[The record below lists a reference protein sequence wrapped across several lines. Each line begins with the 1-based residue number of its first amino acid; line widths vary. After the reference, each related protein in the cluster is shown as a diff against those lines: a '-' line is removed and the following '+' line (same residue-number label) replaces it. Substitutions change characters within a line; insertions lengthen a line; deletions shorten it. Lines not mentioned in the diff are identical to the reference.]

1 MSKMP
6 PIPPAKRSKK
16 GTPSE
21 REASPQESALVSH
34 EHHPNAAE
42 KGNPANIKQNTTN
55 KGFFHGRRFGK

>member
-6 PIPPAKRSKK
+6 PIPPANRSKK

-21 REASPQESALVSH
+21 RAATPQESNLVTH

-42 KGNPANIKQNTTN
+42 KGQTANIKQNTTN
-55 KGFFHGRRFGK
+55 KGFFHGRRFDK

>member
-6 PIPPAKRSKK
+6 PIPPANRSKI

-21 REASPQESALVSH
+21 REAAPKETLGKH

-42 KGNPANIKQNTTN
+42 KGATANIKQNTTN
-55 KGFFHGRRFGK
+55 KGFFHGRRFDK